1 MARSKKK
8 VRRLDNGIEAAQVR
22 DVTGDR
28 QPLAAGAPSR
38 EVGHHAMAMFPQGA
52 ADRMPHVPG
61 RDDRNGLVHGRSIAG
76 LGVARTGLASLSR
89 QVVVFSTFAMFAS

>member
-1 MARSKKK
+1 MSGAAVGGAIEKE

-38 EVGHHAMAMFPQGA
+38 EVGHHAMAMFPRA
-52 ADRMPHVPG
+52 RPTACPMSP
-61 RDDRNGLVHGRSIAG
+61 
-76 LGVARTGLASLSR
+76 VATLAMVSFM
-89 QVVVFSTFAMFAS
+89 VAV